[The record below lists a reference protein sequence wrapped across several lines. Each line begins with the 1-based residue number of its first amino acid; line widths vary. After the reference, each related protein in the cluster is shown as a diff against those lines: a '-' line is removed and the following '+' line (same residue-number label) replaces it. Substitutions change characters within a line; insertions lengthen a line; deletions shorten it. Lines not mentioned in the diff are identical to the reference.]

1 MKESQEGGEPKTF
14 YLIRKR
20 IIPVCEMV
28 IVCNIVVW
36 CLYIFQAYNYKELL
50 EEKEGEEGVSP
61 VLPDCRTR
69 HIILVVL
76 KSKTAAS
83 TLIATPAYIYYS
95 DG

>member
-1 MKESQEGGEPKTF
+1 MRDGNSMQ
-14 YLIRKR
+14 Y
-20 IIPVCEMV
+20 CSMV
-28 IVCNIVVW
+28 AV
-36 CLYIFQAYNYKELL
+36 YISSLYKELL